1 MSSCGEN
8 ERDGKIRECEDDDVL
23 WNEISVSIIIMF
35 VSLSGVN
42 KRKQLFNQESNTV
55 LHISSNEGRECG
67 SSTKQAEKRLKYDCG
82 HSDSIRGRSPRVVM
96 SLNRSLAS
104 LFTISE

>member
-1 MSSCGEN
+1 MPSCGVN

-23 WNEISVSIIIMF
+23 WNQVSVSIIML

-55 LHISSNEGRECG
+55 LQISSNEGRECG
-67 SSTKQAEKRLKYDCG
+67 SWTKHAEARLKYDCG
-82 HSDSIRGRSPRVVM
+82 HSDSMCGRSPRVVM

-104 LFTISE
+104 LFIISE